1 MDEWSKRK
9 GNVDKRFEKMGKVG
23 KEIWKSDKVSKEI
36 WGKSIARE
44 VTDLPDDTA
53 ASDGRDAPS
62 VRFWNMS
69 NIWTYLVGRLKTY
82 WFSTQFSQD
91 PILQATWNFLKE
103 ILTTN

>member
-1 MDEWSKRK
+1 MNDLKERAMLTRDLKRWVK
-9 GNVDKRFEKMGKVG
+9 LAKRFEK
-23 KEIWKSDKVSKEI
+23 SDKFGKEI

-69 NIWTYLVGRLKTY
+69 NI
-82 WFSTQFSQD
+82 
-91 PILQATWNFLKE
+91 
-103 ILTTN
+103 